1 MILVVLISDFGV
13 EAETQ
18 IAQVEMPAFNIPG
31 EVVTNF
37 RANRPI
43 TADSRRLE
51 KLGINP
57 ISFNYPALGKRN
69 IESQPILHDL
79 LTDPARKLR
88 IVGG

>member
-13 EAETQ
+13 KAETQ
-18 IAQVEMPAFNIPG
+18 IAQIEMPAFNSQ
-31 EVVTNF
+31 VKWSNF

-51 KLGINP
+51 KLGINFV
-57 ISFNYPALGKRN
+57 SFNYAFGKGN
-69 IESQPILHDL
+69 IESQSILHNL
-79 LTDPARKLR
+79 RTDPARKLG